1 MLFGQQMAKF
11 LLELLH
17 HYTMMRTRRRSLSG
31 LDQPPPWLRLVNAH
45 AEHTS
50 SESVPEAAAA
60 VETRESLMSAG
71 L

>member
-17 HYTMMRTRRRSLSG
+17 HYSRMRTRRRSLSG
-31 LDQPPPWLRLVNAH
+31 LDQPPPWLRLMSAH
-45 AEHTS
+45 VEQS
-50 SESVPEAAAA
+50 STESVPEAAAT
-60 VETRESLMSAG
+60 VETRERLMSAG